1 MIKKFFLIT
10 ILLLLLPIYAEE
22 NPYAKLEFTYNNPVV
37 LRVGGE
43 IDFEV
48 KVNLPPKHFLYLSH
62 VNQNGIGIITTFNFP
77 IESGFQLLEVNRPKG
92 IKKQDEMILKN
103 KGNFTFKIFDLGI
116 KKVESNTKVP
126 LSIRTQIC
134 EEKENGI
141 CYPPKTITKEII
153 LQIKDG
159 RKMLSLRNI
168 ETIPWESNFQSAS
181 TKAKSSNLNIYAII
195 TEPSWCGACRYMD
208 REAFD
213 KPEVQKVLKEKFIP
227 WKINENE
234 YNKVP
239 TGSGSFGIP
248 LFFVLDQ
255 DSKSLGK
262 WSGARDAKSL
272 LTLLKP
278 FEKSAPSPEPTS
290 VIPNPPLPTED
301 STDLEIKSSDGSKC
315 LLTYGKSY
323 IWTSQK
329 AGEFH
334 NNGTFRFGINNQE
347 IKVKQFTRDL
357 AQRKAFPVKL
367 TTWGFRIEK
376 PDLKEFWV
384 FECQESLLHGKLEGS
399 DVEIFLEN

>member
-208 REAFD
+208 KEAFA
-213 KPEVQKVLKEKFIP
+213 KPEVQAVLREKFIP
-227 WKINENE
+227 WKVSDNE
-234 YNKVP
+234 YGRVP

-248 LFFVLDQ
+248 MFFVLDNTG
-255 DSKSLGK
+255 KSLGK
-262 WSGARDAKSL
+262 WSGARDAKGL
-272 LTLLKP
+272 LPLLKP
-278 FEKSAPSPEPTS
+278 FEKSSSDPAPNPIKPPAPPEPDAS
-290 VIPNPPLPTED
+290 E
-301 STDLEIKSSDGSKC
+301 LEIKSSDGSKC
-315 LLTYGKSY
+315 ALTYGKDY
-323 IWTSQK
+323 IWMAKK
-329 AGEFH
+329 AGDFH
-334 NNGTFRFGINNQE
+334 NNGTFRFGINNRE
-347 IKVKQFTRDL
+347 IKVKQFSRD
-357 AQRKAFPVKL
+357 ANQRKAFPVKL
-367 TTWGFRIEK
+367 TTNGFRIEK
-376 PDLKEFWV
+376 TDLKEFWV
-384 FECQESLLHGKLEGS
+384 AECKQSSLQGKIEGS
-399 DVEIFLEN
+399 DIEFTIEK